1 MMCSLKQKELTI
13 DAVLQMNDQICDDC
27 PEASGCK
34 KYLQWMR
41 LNPITITIRKDHL
54 HSHDAD
60 MVERPYVRSHMDE
73 IFW

>member
-1 MMCSLKQKELTI
+1 MCSLKQKEFTL
-13 DAVLQMNDQICDDC
+13 DSVLLMNDQICADC

-41 LNPITITIRKDHL
+41 LNPITVTIRKDHPY
-54 HSHDAD
+54 SPD
-60 MVERPYVRSHMDE
+60 VYIIERSYYRSQSEE